1 MKHETHLTI
10 SAMKLKA
17 LQNPSE
23 KLDHAIRKVVSQ
35 TKVTTFCGNNEELSL
50 SLCNMYVNV
59 LTPLKKEKWTA
70 QNPSFCPF
78 LF

>member
-23 KLDHAIRKVVSQ
+23 KLDHAISKVVSQ

-50 SLCNMYVNV
+50 SLQHVRKC
-59 LTPLKKEKWTA
+59 THTTKERKMDCTK
-70 QNPSFCPF
+70 P
-78 LF
+78 